1 MRGKQMLTA
10 ANQQLLHRWSLSYCE
25 RLFPVYT
32 LCSKTLD
39 CRAEGFICNNPGSST
54 HAVILQYCSL
64 LYFLHS
70 LLFIRVSVYQV
81 FHDIM
86 SDYIRVYVLKPLVFR
101 SSLLRCLSAC
111 VFQFGSSSLLY
122 LSSLESLPHINKC
135 FRLCKCALESASWV
149 LDSP

>member
-10 ANQQLLHRWSLSYCE
+10 ANQQLLHRWSLSYRE

-39 CRAEGFICNNPGSST
+39 CPAEGFICNNSGSST

-86 SDYIRVYVLKPLVFR
+86 SDYIRVYVLKPLVFL
-101 SSLLRCLSAC
+101 SSLLCCQPAC
-111 VFQFGSSSLLY
+111 SSLDHFTLLY
-122 LSSLESLPHINKC
+122 LSSPESLPHINKC